1 MKEYKTLQIDAELKD
16 RLIKVAKEN
25 NWPISVIVGRLI
37 ERFLNGELSGSL
49 ADVVRND

>member
-16 RLIKVAKEN
+16 RLSEVAKQN
-25 NWPISVIVGRLI
+25 GWPISFIVGRLI
-37 ERFLNGELSGSL
+37 ERWLDGSLSGSL